1 MTTASRSEMVDL
13 DVVRSALAE
22 EFDILDELG
31 RGGMAIV
38 FRARERELDREV
50 ALKVL
55 PFSLAFDADFVERF
69 QREARTA
76 GRLEHPHIVPIYR
89 VGRSGCVIYFTMQLL
104 RGQSL
109 SERLRER
116 GRLTAPE
123 VRRVLAETASALG
136 YAAKHGV
143 VHRDVKPDNILLDS
157 DGRCVMTDFGIARS
171 ASEQRLTATG
181 MSVGTPR
188 YMSPEQARA
197 RDLDGRSDL
206 YSLGIVAYECLVGRA
221 PFESGDA
228 FAILMAHINEPLPR
242 PALQSEDE
250 RALFAVIERMLAKSP
265 DDRFQTAEELIAA
278 LRVAPAGGAIGNQ
291 ADASAASRRPSPS
304 SAPTVPRGIAAPG
317 RPLTPTRVAPAVTGW
332 PAPDVRPSSG
342 TGWPAPKVRPSSGTA
357 RLRARLEAAFGQA
370 GRWMKSR
377 QPGVARASGIVRS
390 ALGTAER
397 GVRSRSRRFWFAAAG
412 SVGLAVGGYYA
423 IHFATMHRSRC
434 PAPTV
439 AATSA
444 RLTDGSAD
452 PAASPSAPLLLL
464 VDAIGTR
471 NAGSDLDVYYDVC
484 GLEDGASFVTHISV
498 RRAGF
503 AIPGFRSPTIK
514 ESWNDRAGDNG
525 ARRHRE
531 LDFDGMPA
539 GSYTVSVSMTDARGR
554 SRERRVEFEVRK

>member
-1 MTTASRSEMVDL
+1 MVDL
-13 DVVRSALAE
+13 DVVRAALAA
-22 EFDILDELG
+22 EFDIVDELG

-116 GRLTAPE
+116 GRLTVPE
-123 VRRVLAETASALG
+123 VRRVLIETASALG

-143 VHRDVKPDNILLDS
+143 VHRDVKPDNILLDV
-157 DGRCVMTDFGIARS
+157 DDRCVMTDFGIARS

-206 YSLGIVAYECLVGRA
+206 YSLGVVAYECLVGRT

-242 PALQSEDE
+242 PPLATAEE
-250 RALFAVIERMLAKSP
+250 RELFAIVERMLSKSP
-265 DDRFQTAEELIAA
+265 DDRFQTADELIAA
-278 LRVAPAGGAIGNQ
+278 LGAPSAASDRPSSAGTLPSGVAPARA
-291 ADASAASRRPSPS
+291 
-304 SAPTVPRGIAAPG
+304 
-317 RPLTPTRVAPAVTGW
+317 LTPTRVSPAVTGW
-332 PAPDVRPSSG
+332 PE
-342 TGWPAPKVRPSSGTA
+342 PKVRPPAGA
-357 RLRARLEAAFGQA
+357 DRLRAAVDALLARARRAARSGEPA
-370 GRWMKSR
+370 LARATGI
-377 QPGVARASGIVRS
+377 ARAS
-390 ALGTAER
+390 LGRADRAIRT
-397 GVRSRSRRFWFAAAG
+397 RSRRFWALALG
-412 SVGLAVGGYYA
+412 SLSLTIGGWYAV
-423 IHFATMHRSRC
+423 HFATMHRSRC
-434 PAPTV
+434 PAPAVT
-439 AATSA
+439 ATST

-452 PAASPSAPLLLL
+452 PAAATPAPLLLL
-464 VDAIGTR
+464 VDAIETR
-471 NAGSDLDVYYDVC
+471 RPGSDLDVYYDVC
-484 GLEDGASFVTHISV
+484 GLEQGASFTTRLSV
-498 RRAGF
+498 RRSGF
-503 AIPGFRSPTIK
+503 ALPGFRGGSIT
-514 ESWNDRAGDNG
+514 ESYNDRAGASG

-531 LDFDGMPA
+531 LEFGDMAA
-539 GSYTVSVSMTDARGR
+539 GSYTLAVEMTDARGR
-554 SRERRVEFEVRK
+554 RRERRVEFQVRE

>member
-1 MTTASRSEMVDL
+1 MTTSSRADMVDL
-13 DVVRSALAE
+13 DVVRSALAAD
-22 EFDILDELG
+22 FDIVDELG

-116 GRLTAPE
+116 GRLTVPE
-123 VRRVLAETASALG
+123 VRRVLIETASALG

-143 VHRDVKPDNILLDS
+143 VHRDVKPDNILLDA

-206 YSLGIVAYECLVGRA
+206 YSLGIVAYECLVGST

-242 PALQSEDE
+242 PALQSPDE
-250 RALFAVIERMLAKSP
+250 RALFAIIERMLAKSP
-265 DDRFQTAEELIAA
+265 EDRFQTADDVIAA
-278 LRVAPAGGAIGNQ
+278 LGAAPAPAPRS
-291 ADASAASRRPSPS
+291 APSAATIASP
-304 SAPTVPRGIAAPG
+304 AAAGPRS
-317 RPLTPTRVAPAVTGW
+317 LTPTRVAPAVTGW
-332 PAPDVRPSSG
+332 PAPRIRPSSG
-342 TGWPAPKVRPSSGTA
+342 SERMKHQVIAALHRAALWIRSQRPAVNRATGLARTATGTA
-357 RLRARLEAAFGQA
+357 
-370 GRWMKSR
+370 
-377 QPGVARASGIVRS
+377 ARAVR
-390 ALGTAER
+390 A
-397 GVRSRSRRFWFAAAG
+397 RSRRFWA
-412 SVGLAVGGYYA
+412 LALGGASLTIGAWYA
-423 IHFATMHRSRC
+423 FHFATMHRSRC
-434 PAPTV
+434 PVGSAS
-439 AATSA
+439 ATSA
-444 RLTDGSAD
+444 RLTDGSKD
-452 PAASPSAPLLLL
+452 PGAVTTAPLLLL
-464 VDAIGTR
+464 VDAIATR
-471 NAGSDLDVYYDVC
+471 GAGSDLDVYYDVC
-484 GLEDGASFVTHISV
+484 GLDAGAPFTSRLSV

-503 AIPGFRSPTIK
+503 ALPGFRGQTIT
-514 ESWNDRAGDNG
+514 ESYNDRAGTSG

-531 LDFDGMPA
+531 LDFDEMPA
-539 GSYTVSVSMTDARGR
+539 GSYTLVVEMTDARGR
-554 SRERRVEFEVRK
+554 SRERRVEFQVLE